1 MKKQLLRSLS
11 VLSIAMVIYIGLL
24 YPFAMLEARKAVG
37 ETQSKLLANGNRM
50 TWHVSGT
57 GPRITLVAS
66 LGREAS
72 DFNELVLSLNS
83 AGYRTVA
90 VEAPGI
96 GGSELLEKPI
106 SLYRLADDVAQI
118 IHQDIAA
125 TGNSETV
132 LLIGHAFGNRVMRAT
147 ASKYPDIAKGVV
159 LIAAGGQREVEP
171 KAKQALR
178 NSIMPYLTATR
189 RAEAIRYAFFAD
201 GNEVPDYWLRGWYL
215 RTALLQ
221 VSAVE
226 HTPDKHWQLAGGL
239 PMMILQA
246 DSDTIAPIKNTADLL
261 KEKLGDQLSVEI
273 IENTGHALL
282 PEAPKEIAR
291 AVLDFAKRLN
301 QQ

>member
-1 MKKQLLRSLS
+1 MKKQLLLTVS
-11 VLSIAMVIYIGLL
+11 VLSIGLLVYLGLL
-24 YPFAMLEARKAVG
+24 YPFAMLEARTPVG
-37 ETQSKLLANGNRM
+37 ETQSMILANGNRM

-72 DFNELVLSLNS
+72 DFNELVLSLNK
-83 AGYRTVA
+83 AGYRTLA

-96 GGSELLEKPI
+96 GGSELIEKPI

-118 IHQDIAA
+118 VHHDIAE
-125 TGNSETV
+125 TGNAETV

-178 NSIMPYLTATR
+178 NSITPYLTASQR
-189 RAEAIRYAFFAD
+189 EEAIRYAFFAED
-201 GNEVPDYWLRGWYL
+201 NEVPDYWLRGWYL
-215 RTALLQ
+215 QTALLQ

-226 HTPDKHWQLAGGL
+226 HTADKLWQQAGGL

-246 DSDTIAPIKNTADLL
+246 ERDTIAPIKDAADLL
-261 KEKLGDQLSVEI
+261 KVKLGDQLSVEI

-282 PEAPKEIAR
+282 PEAPTDIAR
-291 AVLDFAKRLN
+291 AVLIFAKGL
-301 QQ
+301 Q

>member
-1 MKKQLLRSLS
+1 MKNLLLRTLS
-11 VLSIAMVIYIGLL
+11 VVSIGLAVYLGLL
-24 YPFAMLEARKAVG
+24 YPFAMLEARKPVG
-37 ETQSKLLANGNRM
+37 ETQSLVLANGNRM
-50 TWHVSGT
+50 TWHVSGV

-72 DFNELVLSLNS
+72 DFNELVSRLNR

-106 SLYRLADDVAQI
+106 SLYRLADDVAEI
-118 IHQDIAA
+118 VHHDITE
-125 TGNSETV
+125 TGNSETL

-147 ASKYPDIAKGVV
+147 ASKYPDLAKGVV
-159 LIAAGGQREVEP
+159 LIAAGGQREIEP
-171 KAKQALR
+171 KAEQALR
-178 NSIMPYLTATR
+178 HSIAPYLTASR
-189 RAEAIRYAFFAD
+189 RAEAIRYAFFAE

-215 RTALLQ
+215 QTALIQ
-221 VSAVE
+221 ASAVE
-226 HTPDKHWQLAGGL
+226 HTDDKHWQQAGGL

-246 DSDTIAPIKNTADLL
+246 DSDAIAPVKDAADLL

-282 PEAPKEIAR
+282 PEAPEKIAQ
-291 AVLDFAKRLN
+291 AVLGFAKGL
-301 QQ
+301 Q